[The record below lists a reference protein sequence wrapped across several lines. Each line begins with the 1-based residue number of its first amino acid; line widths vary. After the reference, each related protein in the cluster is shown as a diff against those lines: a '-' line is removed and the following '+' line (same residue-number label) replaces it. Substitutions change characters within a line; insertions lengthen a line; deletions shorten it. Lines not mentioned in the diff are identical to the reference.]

1 MRNSGAKDILVSEIL
16 VIFAIALVA
25 ARLNLR
31 LRVQKRNLLLSDKF
45 MIAACIS
52 GIITAGFAPAFASLD
67 AFDPKVHTTLQG
79 YSRGVEDL
87 RLILMLLFT
96 SNFPFYTTF
105 YLCKAAL
112 LAVYLQAFPDY
123 MVKRRMFLWLTIW
136 FVAISYVVTLLVIFC
151 ICVPLD
157 RHWDLNPNRTC
168 SPRTYVIT
176 FNVGWGLSFMG
187 DLLVFILPWLIVP
200 AMNVKRTLRL
210 GIYFT
215 FLVGSINMAVS
226 LVRFVMIW
234 KAGADSTIS
243 LSTIILWS
251 ALDVNIGLVI
261 ACLPSLRP
269 YFGSRDKSDYQRREV
284 RCKEPSGKRW
294 TFGERAVHLHSKQH
308 DEEGSPSSSS
318 GRSNARGSVDCTE
331 MEPWEDR
338 KRSNATDASDTGPLD
353 TPSRHHHFVTSF
365 PLDEIFFSTATH
377 LFPLLFGKTPFD
389 SQSYLLFARISW

>member
-1 MRNSGAKDILVSEIL
+1 MRNSGAEDILVSEIL

-31 LRVQKRNLLLSDKF
+31 LRVQKRNLLTSDKF

-52 GIITAGFAPAFASLD
+52 GIITAGFAPAFASPD

-151 ICVPLD
+151 ICLPLD
-157 RHWDLNPNRTC
+157 RHWDLSPSRTC

-251 ALDVNIGLVI
+251 ALDVNIGLLI

-284 RCKEPSGKRW
+284 RCKEPTGKRW
-294 TFGERAVHLHSKQH
+294 NFGERAVHLHSKQH

-318 GRSNARGSVDCTE
+318 GRSNVRGSVDCTE
-331 MEPWEDR
+331 MVRWEDR
-338 KRSNATDASDTGPLD
+338 KRSNATDASDTGLVHIRLPD
-353 TPSRHHHFVTSF
+353 V
-365 PLDEIFFSTATH
+365 DKIA
-377 LFPLLFGKTPFD
+377 
-389 SQSYLLFARISW
+389 AREVRIQT